1 MIETTTVL
9 RICDSITSGIGGNSD
24 TLLLQ
29 SPKNRTAGTAL
40 TSLQHLLSYLMHI
53 RLTRTIQRNLLMVES
68 AQAALSEK
76 NEVSHSKVCVSRYCV
91 SKMSL
96 KMHDDQIVM

>member
-1 MIETTTVL
+1 MIETTAVL
-9 RICDSITSGIGGNSD
+9 QICDSITSGIGDNSD

-29 SPKNRTAGTAL
+29 SLKNRTAGTAP
-40 TSLQHLLSYLMHI
+40 TSLQHLLSYLTHL

-76 NEVSHSKVCVSRYCV
+76 NEASHSKVYVSRYCV

-96 KMHDDQIVM
+96 KVHDHQIMM